1 MAYSWPDLVFPPI
14 NLWNVPWQRIERRP
28 VQDPLPRAGKPVVEV
43 GRNREMLAMLIRGR
57 WREVAAVGMARLAG
71 SEST

>member
-57 WREVAAVGMARLAG
+57 
-71 SEST
+71 